1 MSIYAQSW
9 RDNRT
14 GEVLKVILH
23 YGFFFLPQEDQSDYL
38 KELNEKLSEQ
48 LLNKKAGAK
57 KEYKEII
64 EEEELLKLYKAGY
77 ICYSEYCGMDITPQL
92 KKIGIIK

>member
-23 YGFFFLPQEDQSDYL
+23 YGFFFLPQEDKSDYF
-38 KELNEKLSEQ
+38 KELDEELPEQ
-48 LLNKKAGAK
+48 LLNNKMGIKRQ
-57 KEYKEII
+57 YKEII
-64 EEEELLKLYKAGY
+64 EDDELGKLYKAGD
-77 ICYSEYCGMDITPQL
+77 ILYSEYRGMDITPQL
-92 KKIGIIK
+92 RKIGVLK